1 MPEGPEVQTVLN
13 TLQDKLNGA
22 VISRVEIHHPKL
34 PANLPPDE
42 FARALQ
48 GQTICGFSR
57 IGKYLILITTDYDW
71 VIHLRM
77 EGKFFVLDHKPD
89 PREKHMHA
97 MFELTDGRC
106 LVYHDVRKFGRMYLY
121 PKQENLRDLPV
132 FDKVGPDALSPIS
145 PREFRNRLRKNR
157 AIKINLLD
165 QAVIAGIG
173 NIYADE
179 ILFASRIHPETRAG
193 DLSDDDLARILR
205 NTKEILQEAIARKG
219 TTIRSYTSSLGIEG
233 EFQNRLRVH
242 TKDGTLCPVCGSPI
256 EKIKVGQ
263 RATYYCPECQK
274 TAEGNSV
281 TADPGYRTGIG
292 Q

>member
-97 MFELTDGRC
+97 MFELADGRC
-106 LVYHDVRKFGRMYLY
+106 LVYHDVRKFGRMYLHKKEEEH
-121 PKQENLRDLPV
+121 PQGNWRSLPV
-132 FDKVGPDALSPIS
+132 FANVGKDALDPDLHASELYEKTKKRSVP
-145 PREFRNRLRKNR
+145 LKNV
-157 AIKINLLD
+157 LLD
-165 QAVIAGIG
+165 QSVIAGIG

-179 ILFASRIHPETRAG
+179 ILFEAGLSPFCKANHLDESDWQKILDATR
-193 DLSDDDLARILR
+193 RIL
-205 NTKEILQEAIARKG
+205 NDASSCGG
-219 TTIRSYTSSLGIEG
+219 TTIRTFSYGNSHAGSYQDQLQIHGKEG
-233 EFQNRLRVH
+233 ECLRCHGKIVH
-242 TKDGTLCPVCGSPI
+242 T
-256 EKIKVGQ
+256 KVGQ
-263 RATYYCPECQK
+263 RGTWYCPQCQIEK
-274 TAEGNSV
+274 
-281 TADPGYRTGIG
+281 
-292 Q
+292 